1 MYFIIIIIYLSE
13 ILNCTYLGLQS
24 HGGES
29 NLLIVQTDTK
39 KASF

>member
-24 HGGES
+24 HGCES
-29 NLLIVQTDTK
+29 NLLIGQTDTE